1 MPLVKQFG
9 LAVAFVIDTPI
20 VEAQPLLFLL
30 EKYSAGIFCAALIA
44 E

>member
-9 LAVAFVIDTPI
+9 FAVPFAIDTPI
-20 VEAQPLLFLL
+20 AEAQSLLFLL
-30 EKYSAGIFCAALIA
+30 EKYSAGIFCVALIA